1 MPAKPLSKEQLEDA
15 YRLRQI
21 YDRLRL
27 QGIAPSQEELA
38 FICGWKT
45 QGAVYQYI
53 SGKIPL
59 NPKALIKF
67 SKALRVDPEEISPEL
82 SKYIV
87 DLDKEIALERNWR
100 ERKTQSNSDG
110 YIVAATK
117 PPRLLREHFE
127 SIDFQSTRLPFLTE
141 QFLKS
146 ERTVAINVLAAV
158 ASMGNGDALSY
169 EGDQIIDVLP
179 VSKAWLERNVK
190 AKPDNLRVITG
201 AGDSMHPTFSDG
213 DMLLVDI
220 SRAKVDVDGVY
231 VLSAHE
237 RLFIKRVRQRM
248 DGTFEVSSDNPTVK
262 TVDILNGDH
271 EIRVHGRVVWAWNGR
286 AL

>member
-15 YRLRQI
+15 SRLRHI
-21 YDRLRL
+21 YDRLRYE
-27 QGIAPSQEELA
+27 GRAPTQEELA
-38 FICGWKT
+38 YRCGWTT

-53 SGKIPL
+53 AGKIPL

-67 SKALRVDPEEISPEL
+67 SKALGVKPESISPEL

-87 DLDKEIALERNWR
+87 DLEKEITLERNWR
-100 ERKTQSNSDG
+100 ERRYHQSGDEFLPEPSK
-110 YIVAATK
+110 YT
-117 PPRLLREHFE
+117 PELREPIA
-127 SIDFQSTRLPFLTE
+127 SISKQYVELPPAVARLPINENTI
-141 QFLKS
+141 S
-146 ERTVAINVLAAV
+146 INVLSAV
-158 ASMGNGDALSY
+158 ASMGNGDSLSY

-179 VSKAWLERNVK
+179 VSKMWLERNVK
-190 AKPDNLRVITG
+190 ARPQNLRVITG
-201 AGDSMHPTFSDG
+201 AGDSMQPTFSDG

-220 SRAKVDVDGVY
+220 SKTRTDIDGVY